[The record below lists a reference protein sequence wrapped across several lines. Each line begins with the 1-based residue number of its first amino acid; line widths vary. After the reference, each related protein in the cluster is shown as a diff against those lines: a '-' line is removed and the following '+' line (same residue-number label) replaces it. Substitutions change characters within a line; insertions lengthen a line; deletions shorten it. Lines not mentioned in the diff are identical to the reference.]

1 MGEGAIEGGE
11 LRRMQGKGSVKEGT
25 NRTANPWRKDPTKDG
40 IAELI
45 RAQATGASG
54 SKEKGEKGKGGKR
67 KGGKRKG
74 ICWYVLIGVLSMGG
88 LSACGVLRPARE
100 ERAAFRTEIY
110 DSLRR
115 MEKSLFDKH
124 VSQKSVR
131 HERGGWQEINL
142 SVPDSTGRQYISGIR
157 TEAVRAVE
165 IMALEDTVSVRSF
178 RQDTGGTHF
187 AEEGMRRQQ
196 IPPEIGWKWI
206 GVGIILVFLFCR
218 WGFRATFSG
227 K

>member
-1 MGEGAIEGGE
+1 MGEGAMEGGE
-11 LRRMQGKGSVKEGT
+11 LRRMQGKGSVKGGT
-25 NRTANPWRKDPTKDG
+25 NRTANPWRKDPAKDG

-67 KGGKRKG
+67 KGIG
-74 ICWYVLIGVLSMGG
+74 WYVLIGGLSMGG
-88 LSACGVLRPARE
+88 LSACGVFRPARE
-100 ERAAFRTEIY
+100 ERIAFRTEIC

-131 HERGGWQEINL
+131 HERGGWEEI
-142 SVPDSTGRQYISGIR
+142 SFSAPDSTGRQYISGIR

-165 IMALEDTVSVRSF
+165 ITALEDTVSVRSF

-206 GVGIILVFLFCR
+206 GGGIVLVFLFCR